1 MTNQEI
7 VGIMKVKVEEIVRN
21 KVHDDFNESKPI
33 DRKGISKAIITELEQ
48 VMSDEN

>member
-7 VGIMKVKVEEIVRN
+7 VKIMKTKVEEIVRN

-33 DRKGISKAIITELEQ
+33 DRKGVSKAIINELEQ
-48 VMSDEN
+48 VLNDEN